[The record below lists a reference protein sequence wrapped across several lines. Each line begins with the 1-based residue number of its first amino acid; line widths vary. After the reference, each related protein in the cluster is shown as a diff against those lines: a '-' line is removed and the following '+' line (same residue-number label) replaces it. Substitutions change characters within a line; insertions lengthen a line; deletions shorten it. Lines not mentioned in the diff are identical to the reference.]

1 MYDFTCSQ
9 CGQVFEDLAS
19 IQEDTVMCP
28 QCKGTANRSPF
39 PLLPVQSGYR
49 ADAPW
54 IGDCTTPFSRD
65 NQNPDVRAYLANPG
79 DRAALGRALQAMH
92 FGCILQRCPDHRD
105 RGQRLG
111 LVGSPGSVADVR
123 RNDHHPPGNG

>member
-1 MYDFTCSQ
+1 VPMYDFTCSQ

-28 QCKGTANRSPF
+28 RCKGTANRSPF

-79 DRAALGRALQAMH
+79 DRAALGRALQAMGLRH
-92 FGCILQRCPDHRD
+92 QDH
-105 RGQRLG
+105 GEQRLR
-111 LVGSPGSVADVR
+111 PGPVNMEPIR
-123 RNDHHPPGNG
+123 RECIERYRARNGRD